1 MHTVKSGCLVV
12 ALAMLAAPVLAG
24 APGGFPAGTWVLD
37 AAASKPLA
45 TTSQVLEIIADDGR
59 SLSFS
64 LQPTDVP
71 SGDSTPKALTWK
83 GTYGSAPHPIE
94 GSSILFGVA
103 HGPHGSIVIGG
114 RLGDG
119 RPFHEKCHIAP
130 SRRRLRC
137 EGTVSGTDGSNTN
150 YLEVYDLR
158 R

>member
-1 MHTVKSGCLVV
+1 MRTIKSGWLVV
-12 ALAMLAAPVLAG
+12 ALAMLEAPALAG
-24 APGGFPAGTWVLD
+24 SPGGFPAGTWILD

-45 TTSQVLEIIADDGR
+45 ATSQVLEIIADDGR
-59 SLSFS
+59 SLTFS
-64 LQPTDVP
+64 LHPTDADP
-71 SGDSTPKALTWK
+71 TAKGLTWK

-103 HGPHGSIVIGG
+103 HGPHGSILISG